1 MNTLDLVIIA
11 VYLVGTTLFGCSFY
25 FRRKNGDGAKAFMTG
40 GGTLPTWAIAL
51 SVFATFVSSISF
63 LALPE
68 GAFGPEGWR
77 GWVNSITV
85 PIATVFAAIWFV
97 PFYRRSASVS
107 AYSFL
112 EDRFGVWARIY
123 ASACFLVMQSMR
135 SGVILLLLAI
145 LVNQLLGF
153 SCESIIVVT
162 GLATM
167 LYSMLG
173 GFSAVVWADAVQ
185 SLVLIVGT
193 LVCVF
198 CLLVGIPDLA
208 GNFVA
213 AFEAGKLSLG
223 SVTVTDWSTN
233 TFWVLFTF
241 SICINLQNLGIDQCY
256 TQRYIAARDE
266 RSARRSI
273 FVSAGLYLGVTLLFT
288 LIGTLL
294 WMFNRA
300 NPGVIPEGMRAAAV
314 FPWFI
319 IHRLP
324 TGVSALLVSAI
335 IAAAMSTIAA
345 TLNSG
350 SAVLLEDYWKRF
362 ARKRANERTNLA
374 FLRAM
379 TVALAGLSVAIALGI
394 VWLTRGTSI
403 LSTWWTILSV
413 FSGGMLGLFL
423 IGAFSRRTRPA
434 HAVAAAVVGFVL
446 TLWVTLGQKALPLPF
461 GLHPNLSIVLAT
473 LSIVIVGFALGAAFG
488 RRPSRRNRNRRTAPR
503 ACRPA
508 ASASASAAGR
518 SAT

>member
-1 MNTLDLVIIA
+1 MSTVDLIIIA
-11 VYLVGTTLFGCSFY
+11 AYLVGTTLFGCSFY
-25 FRRKNGDGAKAFMTG
+25 FRRKGGDEARKFMTG

-68 GAFGPEGWR
+68 GAFGTEGWR

-97 PFYRRSASVS
+97 PFYRRTTSVS

-112 EDRFGVWARIY
+112 EARFGIWARIY

-153 SCESIIVVT
+153 SCETIVVVT

-173 GFSAVVWADAVQ
+173 GFSAVVWADAIQ
-185 SLVLIVGT
+185 SLVLIGGT
-193 LVCVF
+193 VV
-198 CLLVGIPDLA
+198 CLLCLVIGIPDLA
-208 GNFVA
+208 GNFA
-213 AFEAGKLSLG
+213 AALEAGKMSLG
-223 SVTVTDWSTN
+223 ALTLSDWSTN
-233 TFWVLFTF
+233 TFPVLFAF

-256 TQRYIAARDE
+256 TQRYVAAKDE
-266 RSARRSI
+266 RAACRSI
-273 FVSAGLYLGVTLLFT
+273 FVSAWLYLGVTFLFT

-294 WMFNRA
+294 WMYNQA
-300 NPGVIPEGMRAAAV
+300 NPGVIPEGIRAAAV

-324 TGVSALLVSAI
+324 PGVSGLLVSAI

-362 ARKRANERTNLA
+362 AARRSNERSNLA

-379 TVALAGLSVAIALGI
+379 TVALAVFSVVIALGI
-394 VWLTRGTSI
+394 LWFTCGTSI
-403 LSTWWTILSV
+403 LSAWWTILSV

-423 IGAFSRRTRPA
+423 IGAFARSARPS
-434 HAVAAAVVGFVL
+434 HALVAVIVGFLL
-446 TLWVTLGQKALPLPF
+446 TLWVTVGQKALPLPVAF
-461 GLHPNLSIVLAT
+461 HPNLSIVFAT
-473 LSIVIVGFALGAAFG
+473 SSIVFIGFSAGI
-488 RRPSRRNRNRRTAPR
+488 PWSRK
-503 ACRPA
+503 
-508 ASASASAAGR
+508 R
-518 SAT
+518 SRS